1 MAVEKSIGSDHST
14 LKASSH
20 SDFET
25 DSLERHGVVVVS
37 DSVRTQE
44 GGSLPSMDRYH
55 SLESRHP
62 GMDSRHPGMESR
74 YPGIDSRH
82 TGMETRDRMD
92 SRHSRIDSR
101 YPGIDSR
108 HTGMETRDRM
118 DSRHSRIDSRYPGVE
133 SRHGMESRHPGMGF
147 GHTMQV
153 YPPSNLVVNYAM
165 QDNSNPLSPI
175 WNQMQYFRTDSE
187 TSSNSEYITSY
198 IENPTPVLRV
208 QPPDPTG
215 RKVGADSGHGE
226 STDEERGEGSGS
238 ASEGESVQLANR

>member
-25 DSLERHGVVVVS
+25 DSLERHGIVVVS

-55 SLESRHP
+55 SLESRHS

-82 TGMETRDRMD
+82 TGMETRDRMN

-101 YPGIDSR
+101 Y
-108 HTGMETRDRM
+108 T
-118 DSRHSRIDSRYPGVE
+118 GVE

>member
-1 MAVEKSIGSDHST
+1 MAVERSIGSDHST

-25 DSLERHGVVVVS
+25 DSLERHGVIVAS
-37 DSVRTQE
+37 DTVGTRE

-55 SLESRHP
+55 SLESRH
-62 GMDSRHPGMESR
+62 SGMESR
-74 YPGIDSRH
+74 HP
-82 TGMETRDRMD
+82 GMETRDRMD

-101 YPGIDSR
+101 
-108 HTGMETRDRM
+108 H
-118 DSRHSRIDSRYPGVE
+118 PGVE
-133 SRHGMESRHPGMGF
+133 LRYGMESRHPGMGF

-198 IENPTPVLRV
+198 IENPTPALRV
-208 QPPDPTG
+208 QPPDPIG